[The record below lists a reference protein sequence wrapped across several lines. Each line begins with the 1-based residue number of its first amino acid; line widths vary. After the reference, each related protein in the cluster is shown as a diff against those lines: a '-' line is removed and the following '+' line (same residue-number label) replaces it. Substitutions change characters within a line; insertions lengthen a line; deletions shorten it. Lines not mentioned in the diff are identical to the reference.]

1 MLYTGDLDGCCL
13 STGRYLPPMS
23 GDSRRRVKSR
33 RGGPQIGERRG
44 TAAVLASY
52 LIVAGCRT
60 DWGSD
65 LVEQE
70 RRNAAAWTLPVG
82 GAVTSATGLRRSAQG
97 AEATWELSAP
107 MTWERYRKW
116 LEEAPRGEYRRIGV
130 GNTSVSFSRLVKGDQ
145 FLVDIAA
152 LVPSAP
158 MKLRVTFTGRPD

>member
-1 MLYTGDLDGCCL
+1 
-13 STGRYLPPMS
+13 
-23 GDSRRRVKSR
+23 
-33 RGGPQIGERRG
+33 
-44 TAAVLASY
+44 
-52 LIVAGCRT
+52 
-60 DWGSD
+60 
-65 LVEQE
+65 
-70 RRNAAAWTLPVG
+70 
-82 GAVTSATGLRRSAQG
+82 
-97 AEATWELSAP
+97 